1 MEKLYHCFTTSKG
14 SYQPN
19 DYVEAETEEKAIAEF
34 ICRLAQF
41 KINHTG
47 EVSVYEI
54 KTKAL

>member
-19 DYVEAETEEKAIAEF
+19 DYVKAKTEDEAIVEF
-34 ICRLAQF
+34 ICRLAKY

-47 EVSVYEI
+47 EVSAYEI
-54 KTKAL
+54 KIKAL